1 MTKRKS
7 DKKHDAVAGDAEL
20 GRSYRGA
27 STELPSPALDTEIL
41 AAARRAVQTPPAHQR
56 FAKRW
61 AVPLSVAAVVVLSVG
76 VVLRVTQEGV
86 LPETTSVPAP
96 VTAPAA
102 SQEYTALEKS
112 QSNVPNAPV
121 RQAPAPAA
129 KVMRERA
136 EARRDTH
143 ALQDSAPLA
152 SQSAPAEVDRMARAR
167 GESAAVGTMAKQE
180 SRAVPERANVVS
192 VQVRGQPGAYEFEV
206 GIKSPDTGCQQ
217 YADWW
222 EVLSL
227 DGTLIYRRVLGHSH
241 ADEQPFRRRGGPVP
255 IAADTVVWV
264 RAHMNTSGYGGVAYK
279 GSPRGGFTAAPLSPE
294 FAAVLAT
301 QAPLPDS
308 CAF

>member
-7 DKKHDAVAGDAEL
+7 DNDRDAVAGDVEL

-27 STELPSPALDTEIL
+27 SMELPPPALDTEIL

-86 LPETTSVPAP
+86 LPETTSAPAP
-96 VTAPAA
+96 VTAPAPP
-102 SQEYTALEKS
+102 QEYTALEKS
-112 QSNVPNAPV
+112 QSNVPSAPM

-129 KVMRERA
+129 KAIRERA
-136 EARRDTH
+136 EAKRDTQ

-152 SQSAPAEVDRMARAR
+152 SQSAPAEVDRMARAS

-180 SRAVPERANVVS
+180 LRAMPERANVVS

-206 GIKSPDTGCQQ
+206 GIKSPDTGCEQ

-222 EVLSL
+222 EVLNL
-227 DGTLIYRRVLGHSH
+227 DGKLIYRRVLGHSH

-264 RAHMNTSGYGGVAYK
+264 RAHMNMSGYGGVAYK
-279 GSPRGGFTAAPLSPE
+279 GSPQGGFTAAPLSPE
-294 FAAVLAT
+294 FAAILAT
-301 QAPLPDS
+301 KAPLPDS

>member
-1 MTKRKS
+1 MAKHKS
-7 DKKHDAVAGDAEL
+7 DNEHDAVAGDTEL

-27 STELPSPALDTEIL
+27 STELPAPALDSEIL
-41 AAARRAVQTPPAHQR
+41 AAARRAVQTPPAHRR

-76 VVLRVTQEGV
+76 VVLRVTQEGA

-96 VTAPAA
+96 TATPVAP
-102 SQEYTALEKS
+102 QEYTAQEKY
-112 QSNVPNAPV
+112 QPAAPNAPA
-121 RQAPAPAA
+121 RQAPAPPA
-129 KVMRERA
+129 KALRERA
-136 EARRDTH
+136 EAKRDTR
-143 ALQDSAPLA
+143 ALQDAAPLA
-152 SQSAPAEVDRMARAR
+152 SQSAPAQMERMARAR
-167 GESAAVGTMAKQE
+167 GDSAAVGALAKPE
-180 SRAVPERANVVS
+180 SRSVPVRADVVS
-192 VQVRGQPGAYEFEV
+192 VQVHGQPGAYEFEV
-206 GIKSPDTGCQQ
+206 GVKSHDTGCQQ

-222 EVLSL
+222 EVLGL
-227 DGTLIYRRVLGHSH
+227 DGKLIYRRVLAHSH

-279 GSPRGGFTAAPLSPE
+279 GSPRGGFTASSPSPE
-294 FAAVLAT
+294 FAAILAT